1 MPRVNRH
8 LSQIRPTIK
17 QQKEVNCMAGDVN
30 VEETVK
36 KIVCERLDKKP
47 EEVTN
52 EARFIEDLGAD
63 SLDLTE
69 LLMALEE
76 EFNIDI
82 DDEANQI
89 ETVADAI
96 KYIKSKM

>member
-1 MPRVNRH
+1 
-8 LSQIRPTIK
+8 
-17 QQKEVNCMAGDVN
+17 MADNAN
-30 VEETVK
+30 VEEIVR

-47 EEVTN
+47 EEATL

-89 ETVADAI
+89 ETVSDAVN
-96 KYIKSKM
+96 YIKAKL

>member
-36 KIVCERLDKKP
+36 KIVCERLDTKK
-47 EEVTN
+47 
-52 EARFIEDLGAD
+52 
-63 SLDLTE
+63 
-69 LLMALEE
+69 
-76 EFNIDI
+76 
-82 DDEANQI
+82 
-89 ETVADAI
+89 
-96 KYIKSKM
+96 

>member
-1 MPRVNRH
+1 
-8 LSQIRPTIK
+8 
-17 QQKEVNCMAGDVN
+17 MAADVN
-30 VEETVK
+30 VEDTVRQ
-36 KIVCERLDKKP
+36 IVCERLDKKP
-47 EEVTN
+47 EEVTL
-52 EARFIEDLGAD
+52 EARFIDDLGAD

-76 EFNIDI
+76 EFNVDI

-96 KYIKSKM
+96 KYIEVKLGK